1 MLSIQHLMGFFSTSY
16 ASDVSSRN
24 STGIV
29 EILGFPIKLE
39 LGISDIIGPSVAA
52 IGLIVSAVIFYVGY
66 RRTRRFE
73 QLKLWGECWRK
84 VDKIYYELKEYDTSK
99 FDEKALSCLPRM
111 EQKKTLMRP
120 YFDLNDNLYEEV
132 EFLVTLLKEKDIS
145 RNLTE
150 SSIKGL
156 DGVINDMINI
166 NYQIRDDPNKEQV
179 WREYEET
186 INEEVAPEGIKPD
199 GRLQALKRKWEKIM
213 LKRVSRIELK
223 EYIDRASSNS
233 NSNNE
238 KG

>member
-1 MLSIQHLMGFFSTSY
+1 MGFFSTSY
-16 ASDVSSRN
+16 ASDVSSPN

-39 LGISDIIGPSVAA
+39 LGISDIIGPSVAT

-73 QLKLWGECWRK
+73 QLKLWGESWRK
-84 VDKIYYELKEYDTSK
+84 VDEIYYELKEYNTSN
-99 FDEKALSCLPRM
+99 FDEKALSSLDRM
-111 EQKKTLMRP
+111 EPKKTLMRP
-120 YFDLNDNLYEEV
+120 YFDLIDNLYEEV

-179 WREYEET
+179 WREYERT
-186 INEEVAPEGIKPD
+186 INENVAPPGIKPD
-199 GRLQALKRKWEKIM
+199 RRLQDLKGKWRKIM
-213 LKRVSRIELK
+213 LKKVSRIELK
-223 EYIDRASSNS
+223 EFIDRASSNS
-233 NSNNE
+233 NSSNKKE
-238 KG
+238 